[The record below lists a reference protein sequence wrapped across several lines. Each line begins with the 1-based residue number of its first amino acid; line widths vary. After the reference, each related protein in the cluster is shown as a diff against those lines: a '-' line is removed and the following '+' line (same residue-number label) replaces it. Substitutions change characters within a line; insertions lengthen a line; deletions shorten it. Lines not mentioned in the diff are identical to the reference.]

1 LYAVGFILVAIL
13 GHLAYFAPPGNGNP
27 EGVGSRTWMR
37 GHTGPWEWYLG
48 DWKEGDQHG
57 HGYAISWD
65 GDTYEGEFRA
75 GEKHGYGT
83 YHHHDGRKD
92 VGYFFEDT
100 FQGDTKPNSTGEDLQ
115 HKEPK
120 EGEKTQFRKLFMKHN
135 FATTVAARFAPGLS
149 LFSDAG
155 DLMEQDKLRN
165 TLLAMKIDAKA
176 ISKIQQSLVNAPSQV
191 KPTNNHK
198 NYKSVVSQ
206 RSVYTSY
213 GCVSDNMG
221 SKIPSRWTPS
231 GNLTSSNLPT
241 SYGTGLTSGVTGH
254 EGGEDDLCMWMRYEL
269 LMNQVDAALGNYP
282 HLRTKVFYY
291 S

>member
-1 LYAVGFILVAIL
+1 MSGDD
-13 GHLAYFAPPGNGNP
+13 
-27 EGVGSRTWMR
+27 S
-37 GHTGPWEWYLG
+37 PWEWYLG
-48 DWKEGDQHG
+48 DWKENEPHG
-57 HGYAISWD
+57 HGYAVSWD
-65 GDTYEGEFRA
+65 GDTYDGEIREGK
-75 GEKHGYGT
+75 KHGYGT
-83 YHHHDGRKD
+83 YHHYDGRKD
-92 VGYFFEDT
+92 VGYFVEDA

-135 FATTVAARFAPGLS
+135 FATTVAARLVPSLS
-149 LFSDAG
+149 LFSQDG
-155 DLMEQDKLRN
+155 NEEQAKLRN
-165 TLLAMKIDAKA
+165 TLLAMKTDAKA
-176 ISKIQQSLVNAPSQV
+176 IRKMQESIVSARSRV
-191 KPTNNHK
+191 KPTSIQKNH
-198 NYKSVVSQ
+198 KSVVSEK
-206 RSVYTSY
+206 SVHTGC

-254 EGGEDDLCMWMRYEL
+254 EGGEDDLCIWMQYEL